1 MISEY
6 QPHLL
11 LLYLLVNGVVF
22 CVYGWDKRAA
32 RLRKRR
38 IREKTLLLIAFA
50 GGGAGAFAAQRLL
63 RHKTRK
69 PPFRFVLPLLFVQQA
84 ILVIA
89 LLASPDI
96 ATLRHN
102 LYSV

>member
-11 LLYLLVNGVVF
+11 LLYLVVNVAVF

-63 RHKTRK
+63 RHKTHK
-69 PPFRFVLPLLFVQQA
+69 PPFRLALPFFFILQA
-84 ILVIA
+84 ILLAAIA
-89 LLASPDI
+89 AAA
-96 ATLRHN
+96 ATL
-102 LYSV
+102 